1 VDEFEENWVET
12 ITDKTIDEVD
22 DVADGMTSHLALYF
36 YSILLNH
43 CETMVL
49 GLTEKV
55 YGK

>member
-1 VDEFEENWVET
+1 MDEFEENWADMVTE
-12 ITDKTIDEVD
+12 KTIDYID
-22 DVADGMTSHLALYF
+22 DVADEMTSHLALTF
-36 YSILLNH
+36 YSALLNH